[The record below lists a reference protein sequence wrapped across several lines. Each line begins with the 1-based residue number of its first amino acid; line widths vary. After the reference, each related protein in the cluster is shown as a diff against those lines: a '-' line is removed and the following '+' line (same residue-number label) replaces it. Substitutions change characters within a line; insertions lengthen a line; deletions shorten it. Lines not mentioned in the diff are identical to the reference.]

1 MDRPDF
7 KNNQVVR
14 IGSWV
19 VAALFC
25 AQVFVPMLAGTGWR
39 VPLSVAF
46 VASALALC
54 VYMLIVAWRGGYR
67 KFAVRTGIYLVIL
80 VAIIALLAW
89 ALLTTPGLNL

>member
-46 VASALALC
+46 VLVFKRLPALQS
-54 VYMLIVAWRGGYR
+54 
-67 KFAVRTGIYLVIL
+67 
-80 VAIIALLAW
+80 
-89 ALLTTPGLNL
+89 